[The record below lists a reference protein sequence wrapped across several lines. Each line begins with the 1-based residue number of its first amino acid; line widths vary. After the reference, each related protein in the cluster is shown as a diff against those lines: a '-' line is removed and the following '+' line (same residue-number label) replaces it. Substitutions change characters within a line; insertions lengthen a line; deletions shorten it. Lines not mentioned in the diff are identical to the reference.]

1 MTNEIFEYLK
11 KYEWL
16 WNITVHAKYNRR
28 VPTNELQELGNIYKE
43 LTKDKNPLNLNC
55 NTCVFNFERKLG
67 LLYYEEQKKRADI
80 AAKQVLIDSITANN
94 TTTKQTRSYKR
105 KT

>member
-1 MTNEIFEYLK
+1 MTNETFEYLK

-16 WNITVHAKYNRR
+16 WDITVHAKYNRR
-28 VPTNELQELGNIYKE
+28 VPTNELEELSKIYIE
-43 LTKDKNPLNLNC
+43 LTKDKTPLNLNC
-55 NTCVFNFERKLG
+55 NTCVFSFERRLG

-80 AAKQVLIDSITANN
+80 AAKQVLIDNITTNN
-94 TTTKQTRSYKR
+94 TTTKRTRSYKR

>member
-16 WNITVHAKYNRR
+16 CDITEHAKYKRR
-28 VPTNELQELGNIYKE
+28 VQTNQLQQFGRIYIE
-43 LTKDKNPLNLNC
+43 LTKDKTPLNLNC
-55 NTCVFNFERKLG
+55 NTCVFSFERRLG

-80 AAKQVLIDSITANN
+80 AAKQVLIDNITTNN
-94 TTTKQTRSYKR
+94 STTKRTRSYKR